1 MYELWAR
8 RRKIEGKGFPYEFI
22 FSFDNPNYS
31 YTAID
36 TLDKN
41 VYQECMVTNNGDCL
55 IYTEFEKPM
64 IKQKF
69 RRNK

>member
-8 RRKIEGKGFPYEFI
+8 RRKIEDKGFPYEFI
-22 FSFDNPNYS
+22 FSFEDERYS

-41 VYQECMVTNNGDCL
+41 IYQECMVVNNNECAM
-55 IYTEFEKPM
+55 YVEFEKPFV
-64 IKQKF
+64 KK
-69 RRNK
+69 RGVKK

>member
-8 RRKIEGKGFPYEFI
+8 RRKVEGKGFPYEFI
-22 FSFDNPNYS
+22 FNFDNPNYS

-55 IYTEFEKPM
+55 IYTEFEKPFV
-64 IKQKF
+64 KRKVG
-69 RRNK
+69 K

>member
-8 RRKIEGKGFPYEFI
+8 RRKVEGKGFPYEFI
-22 FSFDNPNYS
+22 FNFDNPNYS

-41 VYQECMVTNNGDCL
+41 IYQECRVMNNGDCL
-55 IYTEFEKPM
+55 IHKELEKPFM
-64 IKQKF
+64 KRKMV
-69 RRNK
+69 K